1 MELSE
6 GVMKRIK
13 ETERPVIISGPCSAE
28 TEEQV
33 LETAKRLKATG
44 KIDILRAGIW
54 KPRTRP
60 NSFEGVGE
68 VGLPWLMNA
77 GKETGL
83 PVITEV
89 ANAKH
94 VELVLKAGFDRLW
107 IGARTSVNPF
117 AVQEIADALKG
128 SQVEVLVKNP
138 INPDLN
144 LWIGAIERL
153 QNIGLTDVHAIHRGF
168 SSIMSRKYRNDPMWE
183 IPLTLKRTFP
193 EIKMICDPSHIT
205 GKREMLF
212 DVSQKAMDLIYDGL
226 MIESHITPDD
236 AWSDA
241 AQQVTPERLAE
252 IVSSLVLRE
261 AGDVQVASD
270 LSDLRSK
277 INDIDEQL
285 LELICKR
292 MDVAQSIGEYK
303 KENNIT
309 ILQPNRWAE
318 IKKLQMEIAD
328 KTGLSEKFIMKYLE
342 AIHQESIRHQTA
354 VMNQQYEQKD

>member
-1 MELSE
+1 MEKIKDI
-6 GVMKRIK
+6 KRPI
-13 ETERPVIISGPCSAE
+13 IISGPCSAE

-33 LETAKRLKATG
+33 MATAKALKAAG
-44 KIDILRAGIW
+44 RIDVLRAGIW

-68 VGLPWLMNA
+68 VGLEWLINA
-77 GKETGL
+77 GKENNL

-94 VELVLKAGFDRLW
+94 VEATLKAGFKRLW

-117 AVQEIADALKG
+117 AVQEIADALSG
-128 SQVEVLVKNP
+128 TDIEILVKNP

-153 QNIGLTDVHAIHRGF
+153 KNVGLNEVHAIHRGF
-168 SSIMSRKYRNDPMWE
+168 SSLTSRKYRNDPMWE
-183 IPLTLKRTFP
+183 IPLALKRDFP

-205 GKREMLF
+205 GTRSLLK

-226 MIESHITPDD
+226 MIESHLDPDN

-241 AQQVTPERLAE
+241 KQQITPKTMSEL
-252 IVSSLVLRE
+252 VQGLVLRDAE
-261 AGDVQVASD
+261 LENQKVAQD
-270 LSDLRSK
+270 LNELRTA
-277 INDIDEQL
+277 INEVDNEIL
-285 LELICKR
+285 SLIAKR
-292 MDVAQSIGEYK
+292 MQIAEDIGRYK
-303 KENNIT
+303 KDNNIT
-309 ILQPNRWAE
+309 ILQPNRWDKIQKTLAVHAE
-318 IKKLQMEIAD
+318 NH
-328 KTGLSEKFIMKYLE
+328 GLSTKFVRKYLE

-354 VMNQQYEQKD
+354 IMNQ